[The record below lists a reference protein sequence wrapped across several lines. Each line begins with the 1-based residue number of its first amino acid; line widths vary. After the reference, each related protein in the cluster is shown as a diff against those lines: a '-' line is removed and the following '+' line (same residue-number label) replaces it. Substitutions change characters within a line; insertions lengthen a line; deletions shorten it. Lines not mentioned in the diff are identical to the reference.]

1 MTALLTD
8 FSVTSALGSPTP
20 SPSWPMDGPVD
31 IDSVS
36 VPLFDDAS
44 VIPPLS
50 IPVTSGASALP
61 AVSVSIIG
69 VPSLAA
75 PESVPAISTPSAA
88 SAQSS
93 ASINTPSAAASVG
106 VATID
111 TPSAA
116 SSVSAPAISTP
127 SAITA
132 KAGTATTPPFPLNH
146 ARILWDNLLFNYLS
160 VSASTGVNQ
169 SDAIIPNTWERWDFS
184 ATGWIKI
191 TLPAAVSIDTI
202 CVCAHNLSDNNY
214 SIRPYYRET
223 SGGALLPFGTSK
235 SPSNNAALMWHNSSP
250 VSAQVVEIYTSGGSG
265 ASFIGYISAGIA
277 LQMQRPFW
285 GTYTPVCE
293 NLIYEYFDAWTE
305 SGQLV
310 GRSERS
316 VMIEGS
322 YSWQNIDDTWYR
334 TYFEPFKR
342 SGHRLPFVFAWNL
355 SEYPNDVEMVMAN
368 NISAAAYS
376 GTRKLR
382 NIDIAVQG
390 VE

>member
-20 SPSWPMDGPVD
+20 SPSWPLDGPVD

-44 VIPPLS
+44 VIPSLS
-50 IPVTSGASALP
+50 IPVASGASVLP

-69 VPSLAA
+69 VPSLASSEA
-75 PESVPAISTPSAA
+75 VPAISTPSAA
-88 SAQSS
+88 APASA
-93 ASINTPSAAASVG
+93 PV
-106 VATID
+106 ID

-116 SSVSAPAISTP
+116 STQSPAAISTP

-132 KAGTATTPPFPLNH
+132 KAGTVTTPPFPLTH
-146 ARILWDNLLFNYLS
+146 ARILWDNLLFNYSS
-160 VSASTGVNQ
+160 VSVTTGTNG
-169 SDAIIPNTWERWDFS
+169 SDAIIPNTYERWEF
-184 ATGWIKI
+184 TGGAEIII
-191 TLPAAVSIDTI
+191 TLPGNINIDTI
-202 CVCAHNLSDNNY
+202 CVCAHNLGTNGY
-214 SIRPYYRET
+214 SVGAEWSAT
-223 SGGALLPFGTSK
+223 TGGAFNALTPGK
-235 SPSNNAALMWHNSSP
+235 SPTYDHALMFH
-250 VSAQVVEIYTSGGSG
+250 YTSGTVSARRIKIVCSGSG
-265 ASFIGYISAGIA
+265 DSFIGYISAGVA

-293 NLIYEYFDAWTE
+293 NLVYEYFDAWTE